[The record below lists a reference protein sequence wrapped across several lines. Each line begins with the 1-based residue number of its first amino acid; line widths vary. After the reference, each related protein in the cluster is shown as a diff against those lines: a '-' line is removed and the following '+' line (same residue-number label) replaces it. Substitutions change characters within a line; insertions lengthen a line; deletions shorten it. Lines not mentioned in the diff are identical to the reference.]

1 MRTQGVPERQGQVTP
16 EARYAAAAEV
26 LDRYLAGEPAEQ
38 VLTNWARRSR
48 FAGSRDR
55 AAVRDHVF
63 DAIRQRRSA
72 AAAGGAETGRGLV
85 IGLLR
90 LAGIDP
96 DTVLT
101 GEGYALAPMSAHE
114 RVHLVA
120 MTETERLDCPEWL
133 AEDLRESLGPD
144 FENVLGCLRSR
155 ADVFLRVNSAR
166 ADRETARAAL
176 AAEGIESVAHPLSP
190 TALRVT
196 EGARRIHLSRAFQD
210 GLVELQDAASQA
222 VSDLVPL
229 PEDGTVLDYCAG
241 GGGKSLALAA
251 RFAGEILAHDAA
263 PERMRDI
270 PVRAARAGA
279 RVRTADGDEVER
291 RAPFDLVVADVPCSG
306 SGAWRR
312 QPEAK
317 WRLDR
322 AGLDH
327 LNRAQADILRRV
339 AGLVAPG
346 GAIAYV
352 TCSIL
357 RAENDARIAAFLGE
371 TPGWTCETTA
381 RLSPAAGGD
390 GFFLAVLRRR
400 N

>member
-1 MRTQGVPERQGQVTP
+1 MTP
-16 EARYAAAAEV
+16 DARYAAAADI
-26 LDRYLAGEPAEQ
+26 LDSYLAGDPAER

-72 AAAGGAETGRGLV
+72 AALGGAETGRGLV

-90 LAGIDP
+90 LAGTDP
-96 DTVLT
+96 DSVLT
-101 GEGYALAPMSAHE
+101 GQGYALAPMSEAE
-114 RVHLVA
+114 RSHLA
-120 MTETERLDCPEWL
+120 TLTETERLDCPEWL
-133 AEDLRESLGPD
+133 EEDLRASLGAD
-144 FENVLGCLRSR
+144 FEQALSALRSR
-155 ADVFLRVNSAR
+155 AGVFLRVNAAR
-166 ADRETARAAL
+166 SDRESARAAL
-176 AAEGIESVAHPLSP
+176 REEGIDCEPHPLSP

-196 EGARRIHLSRAFQD
+196 DGARRVHLSRSYQE

-222 VSDLVPL
+222 VSDLIPL
-229 PEDGTVLDYCAG
+229 PDDGRILDYCSG

-251 RFAGEILAHDAA
+251 RFSGQILAHDAS

-270 PVRAARAGA
+270 PARAARAGA
-279 RVRTADGDEVER
+279 RIQTVASADVEG

-322 AGLDH
+322 AGLEQ
-327 LNRAQADILRRV
+327 LCETQAGILRHV
-339 AGLVAPG
+339 ADLAAPG
-346 GAIAYV
+346 GAIAYL

-357 RAENDARIAAFLGE
+357 RAENEDQIAAFLTGNND
-371 TPGWTCETTA
+371 WTCERMD
-381 RLSPAAGGD
+381 RLSPVSGGD
-390 GFFLAVLRRR
+390 GFFIAVLR
-400 N
+400 NGD

>member
-1 MRTQGVPERQGQVTP
+1 MTP
-16 EARYAAAAEV
+16 DARYAAAADI
-26 LDRYLAGEPAEQ
+26 LDSYLAGDPAER

-72 AAAGGAETGRGLV
+72 AAIGGAETGRGLV

-96 DTVLT
+96 DSVLT
-101 GEGYALAPMSAHE
+101 GQGYALAPMSEAE
-114 RVHLVA
+114 RSHVA
-120 MTETERLDCPEWL
+120 TLTETERLDCPEWL
-133 AEDLRESLGPD
+133 EEDLRASLGAD
-144 FENVLGCLRSR
+144 FEQVLSVLRSR

-166 ADRETARAAL
+166 SDRESARAAL
-176 AAEGIESVAHPLSP
+176 REEGIDCEPHPLSP
-190 TALRVT
+190 TALRVID
-196 EGARRIHLSRAFQD
+196 GARRVHLSRSYQE

-222 VSDLVPL
+222 VSDRIPL
-229 PEDGTVLDYCAG
+229 PDGGRVLDYCAG

-251 RFAGEILAHDAA
+251 RFAGEILAHDAS

-270 PVRAARAGA
+270 PARADRAGA
-279 RVRTADGDEVER
+279 RVRTLRSAELDG

-322 AGLDH
+322 AGLDQ
-327 LNRAQADILRRV
+327 LCETQAVILRRV
-339 AGLVAPG
+339 ADRAAPG

-357 RAENDARIAAFLGE
+357 KAENEDQVTAFLAGSDD
-371 TPGWTCETTA
+371 WTCERMD
-381 RLSPAAGGD
+381 RLSPASGGD
-390 GFFLAVLRRR
+390 GFFLAVLR
-400 N
+400 NGG